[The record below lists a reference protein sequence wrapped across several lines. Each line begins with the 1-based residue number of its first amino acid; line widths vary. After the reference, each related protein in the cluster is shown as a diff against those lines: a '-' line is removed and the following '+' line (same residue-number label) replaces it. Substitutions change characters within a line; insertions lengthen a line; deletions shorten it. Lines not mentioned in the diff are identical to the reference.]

1 MTLGPLPEA
10 PLAGVVQADRRA
22 RKGARRALVVL
33 GAIALTLLGLIM
45 LLLIGVLVGPAA
57 LLTGLLL
64 AALPVPIYVG
74 LVLLIDRFEP
84 EPPRV
89 LAWTFFWGASAAT
102 LIAFILNSVGQELV
116 SSSWGTDVGE
126 IYGGSVS
133 APLVE
138 ETAKAAAL
146 FGVYKWR
153 RSELDGVLDGLVYA
167 AMVGL
172 GFAMTENVLYYGTA
186 IADDGEVPAEAVFFM
201 RGVMSPFAHPV
212 FTAMTGIGLGLA
224 VMQAKRWKRVM
235 SLVVGLLGAMVL
247 HSLWNTSASTGDGL
261 AFVGVYFLI
270 MVPLFFA
277 LIVVVVVARKREART
292 VWDQLQ
298 PEAENGHLSHG
309 EVAVLSQLRPRRR
322 ALNAAKRAGKDARR
336 RRAAYH
342 HAATTLAFHRK
353 RMRRGVAGTPEEAK
367 RQEDALLRTLLELR
381 SGLDPAALA
390 ADSQQPGPSWAPRPM
405 VAPANWY
412 PDPAGQ
418 ARLRYWDGQ
427 AWTSHTSA

>member
-1 MTLGPLPEA
+1 MNVRPLPEA
-10 PLAGVVQADRRA
+10 PLAGVVQAEQRTRR
-22 RKGARRALVVL
+22 GTRRALVIC
-33 GAIALTLLGLIM
+33 GGIALALLGLIM

-64 AALPVPIYVG
+64 AAVPVPIYVA
-74 LVLLIDRFEP
+74 LALWIDRFEP

-116 SSSWGTDVGE
+116 SSSWGTDIGE

-133 APLVE
+133 APVVE
-138 ETAKAAAL
+138 ETAKAVAL

-186 IADDGEVPAEAVFFM
+186 AAEDGEVPAGAVFFM
-201 RGVMSPFAHPV
+201 RGVISPFAHPV

-224 VMQAKRWKRVM
+224 VMSPQRWRRV
-235 SLVVGLLGAMVL
+235 LYVLGGLLGAMIL
-247 HSLWNTSASTGDGL
+247 HSAWNTSAGTGDGL

-277 LIVVVVVARKREART
+277 LIAMVVMARKREARR

-298 PEAENGHLSHG
+298 PETERGVLSHG

-322 ALNAAKRAGKDARR
+322 ALKQAKRAGKDARR
-336 RRAAYH
+336 CRAAYH
-342 HAATTLAFHRK
+342 DAATSLAFHRN
-353 RMRRGVAGTPEEAK
+353 RMQRGVAGVPEHAQ
-367 RQEDALLRTLLELR
+367 RQEQELLRALLEARAA
-381 SGLDPAALA
+381 LDPASLA
-390 ADSQQPGPSWAPRPM
+390 ADSQHPGPPWAPRPM

-412 PDPAGQ
+412 PDPSGQ

-427 AWTSHTSA
+427 QWTSHTAA